1 MNNKFN
7 RKKYKIYIFHPYS
20 TIGGADLSISRLI
33 NNLDEKQYDIDFI
46 FLNNQNLSKYLIR
59 KNINFINIRSK
70 RSLFSI
76 FKIRKYL
83 KKDKIKSYKKYIFL
97 SNQNFANVLSFSIL
111 YRLKWIKHILIER
124 NHIDEFKFNK
134 SLKKLFILFL
144 IKYLYKKADAIV
156 GISKRLSKDL
166 SEYVNKKC
174 ITIYNPAFDKNIYKL
189 SKKKIFLK
197 KKKNTILT
205 IGRLEDQKD
214 IKTILKAFILVLK
227 NIESN
232 LLIIGYGSQL
242 NEIQQII
249 KQNNIT
255 KNVKI
260 LTNIKNPFP
269 YYKIADTFVL
279 SSKYEGF
286 GNVLV
291 EAAMFKNN
299 IISSN
304 CNSGP
309 KEILLN
315 GRFGQLFKVGDY
327 NSLSKKILKSL
338 MIEDSNKKNRLYNSL
353 KRFSIKNNSTNY
365 KNLFKKI

>member
-1 MNNKFN
+1 MK
-7 RKKYKIYIFHPYS
+7 KKYKIYIFHPYS
-20 TIGGADLSISRLI
+20 KIGGADLSISRLI
-33 NNLDEKQYDIDFI
+33 NNLDEKEYDIDFI
-46 FLNNQNLSKYLIR
+46 FLNNQNLSKYLIKR
-59 KNINFINIRSK
+59 NVNFINIKSK

-83 KKDKIKSYKKYIFL
+83 KRDKINNYQKYIFL
-97 SNQNFANVLSFSIL
+97 SNQNFANVLSFFLL
-111 YRLKWIKHILIER
+111 YKLKWIRHILIER

-134 SLKKLFILFL
+134 SLKKLIILLL

-156 GISKRLSKDL
+156 GISKKLSKDL
-166 SEYVNKKC
+166 SSYTNKKC
-174 ITIYNPAFDKNIYKL
+174 ITIYNPAFEKNIYKL
-189 SKKKIFLK
+189 SKKKIYLK
-197 KKKNTILT
+197 NKKNTILT

-214 IKTILKAFILVLK
+214 IKTILQAFILVLNK
-227 NIESN
+227 IESN
-232 LLIIGYGSQL
+232 LLIIGYGSQY
-242 NEIQQII
+242 NEIKNII
-249 KQNNIT
+249 KQNNIE

-269 YYKIADTFVL
+269 YYKIVNTFVL

-299 IISSN
+299 IISSD

-315 GRFGQLFKVGDY
+315 GQGGQLFKVGDY
-327 NSLSKKILKSL
+327 ITLSKKILKSL
-338 MIEDSNKKNRLYNSL
+338 ITQDMTKKDKLYNSL
-353 KRFSIKNNSTNY
+353 NRFSIKNNITSY
-365 KNLFKKI
+365 KKLFKKI